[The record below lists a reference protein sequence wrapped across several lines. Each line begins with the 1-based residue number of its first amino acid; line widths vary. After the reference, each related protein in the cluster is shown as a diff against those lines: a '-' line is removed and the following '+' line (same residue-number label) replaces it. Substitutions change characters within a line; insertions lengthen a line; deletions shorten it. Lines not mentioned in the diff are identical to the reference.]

1 MGWCPAPLTRPGDP
15 QVTARPDCCHPPRFL
30 SGTAVLQTLRG
41 PSSQHPPP
49 PPEQLRPPHICN
61 VAYSLGLMRDS
72 LGTPSL
78 CHAPA
83 ECTWRAITCGGRVRR
98 CMSQGFSC
106 LGVSLPQE
114 CCCWWQGC
122 LPSRAG
128 WRIDVLSAQVLT
140 RSAAPRWTGFE
151 VVGGECALTCLATP
165 PGHRPGP
172 AASSLS

>member
-1 MGWCPAPLTRPGDP
+1 MVPRPTDEAWGP
-15 QVTARPDCCHPPRFL
+15 SGHCTARLLPSAQVSLWDSCSPDAPRTSF
-30 SGTAVLQTLRG
+30 TAT
-41 PSSQHPPP
+41 PP

-98 CMSQGFSC
+98 CMSQGFSW
-106 LGVSLPQE
+106 LRVSLPQE